1 MCECIQSAIIDNYVS
16 YTDTTHEIA
25 KAAIYK
31 IIYLAAGIDP
41 DITVTSFDFEKASD
55 ILERDHI
62 ITKIHNIA
70 DPAKYKIYMTDPSIA
85 YHMAENFFDDKTAEE
100 KAFGAYAAAFMSE
113 YVRETDHLWYIEM
126 EQETGSFVQ
135 VIINSDDHLAYFFY
149 IQLQRSELF
158 PYEDIFDKLEDILA
172 DIRYRRSV
180 CCQRNR
186 SRKKLCI

>member
-1 MCECIQSAIIDNYVS
+1 
-16 YTDTTHEIA
+16 
-25 KAAIYK
+25 
-31 IIYLAAGIDP
+31 
-41 DITVTSFDFEKASD
+41 
-55 ILERDHI
+55 
-62 ITKIHNIA
+62 
-70 DPAKYKIYMTDPSIA
+70 MTDPSIA